1 MSQENVEIVKES
13 YARAEGG
20 DYEGMLDLWH
30 PEAEWVEGP
39 RVPGAVT
46 RRGPRRAQAVP
57 RKHEQ
62 VLGVDPP

>member
-39 RVPGAVT
+39 RVR
-46 RRGPRRAQAVP
+46 RRGHA
-57 RKHEQ
+57 
-62 VLGVDPP
+62 